1 MEKKTVVAGVLQD
14 IHHVGILIVKA
25 ALERSGFQVVDIGSR
40 AAQED
45 FVRAA
50 VENNASA
57 ILVSTSTG
65 QAELECEGM
74 REKCH
79 EAGLDNI
86 VLYLG
91 GNLVID
97 PRQERKWEDIEKPF
111 KQMGYNRVYSTT
123 ASIEAIVNDL
133 KADLGIQ

>member
-14 IHHVGILIVKA
+14 IHHVGILIIKA

-97 PRQERKWEDIEKPF
+97 PQEEEKWEDIEKRF
-111 KQMGYNRVYSTT
+111 KQMGYDRVYPATV
-123 ASIEAIVNDL
+123 SIDAMLEDL
-133 KADLGIQ
+133 KADLAIQ